1 MNLDKLLVSDNLN
14 NSIIEID
21 NYVEEL
27 CEYGERLEKLTEAQK
42 TFYYN
47 QCLEREVNNG
57 GFNQYFYNSS
67 GDYSHE
73 TIEALKAIGANRTSS
88 ILQKAISQFPNKLAP
103 KDRDERIALLQQI
116 ENFANEKWDEL
127 DKEFYK
133 YEDNLNELNIE
144 FIKRNKNDFQ
154 FNKIGIT
161 MRFYPTAFSRS
172 AFQKY
177 SAELLRF
184 GKLVQSY
191 RALHSLF
198 RLLEV

>member
-1 MNLDKLLVSDNLN
+1 M
-14 NSIIEID
+14 
-21 NYVEEL
+21 
-27 CEYGERLEKLTEAQK
+27 K
-42 TFYYN
+42 T
-47 QCLEREVNNG
+47 
-57 GFNQYFYNSS
+57 
-67 GDYSHE
+67 
-73 TIEALKAIGANRTSS
+73 ITSS
-88 ILQKAISQFPNKLAP
+88 ILQKAISEFPNKLAP

-177 SAELLRF
+177 SAKLLRF
-184 GKLVQSY
+184 GKTCSKLPGL
-191 RALHSLF
+191 ALTFQIIGSLILIGVAVLGGGGKT
-198 RLLEV
+198 RRVR